1 MSVTRGQTSKGKMAT
16 EGEDIKSHLFK
27 LFSTD
32 RDLISKI
39 AEALSSTIV
48 DLVIKSEEFINV
60 VTEKLVKDEN
70 IIESVVNKIGESAK
84 QEVYESLSYDQ
95 KCLEEKYSELNAK
108 LEKLVADL
116 EKNRLKQIDEL
127 DSINQYGRRNCILIH
142 GAAEVK
148 GEDTDHIAVN
158 LFNTKLNIPINKS
171 DLDRSHR
178 LNTKKRNQNRPRP
191 IIVKFSSYNKRAEVF
206 KVKRR
211 LKGSGVSLSESLT
224 AQRQQLLDTVRN
236 NPAVAT
242 TWTLDGR
249 IICLLNG
256 SQNKIII
263 EHPKDL
269 VKLPPTK

>member
-1 MSVTRGQTSKGKMAT
+1 MAT
-16 EGEDIKSHLFK
+16 EGDDIKSHLFK

-32 RDLISKI
+32 QDLISKI
-39 AEALSSTIV
+39 AEALSSIFV

-70 IIESVVNKIGESAK
+70 IIESV
-84 QEVYESLSYDQ
+84 
-95 KCLEEKYSELNAK
+95 KCLQDKYSELNAK

-116 EKNRLKQIDEL
+116 ENNQLKQIDEL

-148 GEDTDHIAVN
+148 GEDTDNIAVN

-178 LNTKKRNQNRPRP
+178 LNTKKRNQSRPQP

-211 LKGSGVSLSESLT
+211 LKGCGVSLSESLT
-224 AQRQQLLDTVRN
+224 AQRQQLLD
-236 NPAVAT
+236 
-242 TWTLDGR
+242 
-249 IICLLNG
+249 II
-256 SQNKIII
+256 Q
-263 EHPKDL
+263 
-269 VKLPPTK
+269 

>member
-1 MSVTRGQTSKGKMAT
+1 MAT

-60 VTEKLVKDEN
+60 VTEKLVKYEN

-95 KCLEEKYSELNAK
+95 KCLEEKYSELNTK

-142 GAAEVK
+142 GPDWKVCKLRNLYNFFQKFCAANFRFCAA
-148 GEDTDHIAVN
+148 G
-158 LFNTKLNIPINKS
+158 
-171 DLDRSHR
+171 
-178 LNTKKRNQNRPRP
+178 
-191 IIVKFSSYNKRAEVF
+191 VKFCA
-206 KVKRR
+206 
-211 LKGSGVSLSESLT
+211 
-224 AQRQQLLDTVRN
+224 
-236 NPAVAT
+236 
-242 TWTLDGR
+242 
-249 IICLLNG
+249 
-256 SQNKIII
+256 
-263 EHPKDL
+263 
-269 VKLPPTK
+269 

>member
-1 MSVTRGQTSKGKMAT
+1 
-16 EGEDIKSHLFK
+16 
-27 LFSTD
+27 
-32 RDLISKI
+32 
-39 AEALSSTIV
+39 
-48 DLVIKSEEFINV
+48 
-60 VTEKLVKDEN
+60 
-70 IIESVVNKIGESAK
+70 
-84 QEVYESLSYDQ
+84 
-95 KCLEEKYSELNAK
+95 
-108 LEKLVADL
+108 VADL